1 MALFGILNVNKPAGL
16 TSRDVV
22 NRVECLVRP
31 AKAGHAG
38 TLDPLATG
46 VLVICVGQVTRL
58 IEYVQ
63 RMPKQY
69 RATFLLGRRSET
81 DDVEGEVVEIAGTPQ
96 PTHADI
102 EKVLPP
108 FLGQIQQV
116 PPAHSAVK
124 VRGRRAYQLARAGK
138 TVELSPRAVT
148 IHDLAIGR
156 YEYPELELDIACGS
170 GTYVR
175 SLGRDI
181 AAALGT
187 SAVMSALQRIAVG
200 CFRIDDAVPVDDL
213 SAGMLPKYLQSP
225 ITALDNLPRVVL
237 SNAQRTEIHHGRPI
251 SIRNQVGLCCA
262 SLDTEIA
269 AVDSSGELVAI
280 LYEKKPGELWPVRNF
295 V

>member
-1 MALFGILNVNKPAGL
+1 MTLFGILNVYKPSGR
-16 TSRDVV
+16 TSRDIVDHV
-22 NRVECLVRP
+22 ERVTRP

-46 VLVICVGQVTRL
+46 VLVICVGQATRL

-81 DDVEGEVVEIAGTPQ
+81 DDVEGEITEIADSPE
-96 PTHADI
+96 PTR
-102 EKVLPP
+102 ETLEQMLPR
-108 FLGQIQQV
+108 FLGDIQQI

-124 VRGRRAYQLARAGK
+124 IRGRRAYQLARAGK
-138 TVELSPRAVT
+138 AVELSPRTVS
-148 IHDLAIGR
+148 IHRLSICR
-156 YEYPELELDIACGS
+156 YEYPELELEIDCGS

-187 SAVMSALQRIAVG
+187 SAVMSALERVAIGRFHV
-200 CFRIDDAVPVDDL
+200 DDAVAVDELAADTLQMHLQPALAAVADL
-213 SAGMLPKYLQSP
+213 PQ
-225 ITALDNLPRVVL
+225 VVL
-237 SNAQRTEIHHGRPI
+237 PDTAWNEIRHGR
-251 SIRNQVGLCCA
+251 QMHTTDVGIVR
-262 SLDTEIA
+262 DTVSEDEYA
-269 AVDSSGELVAI
+269 AVNTTGELVAI

-295 V
+295 L